1 MTDSNSEKWKPADL
15 NGLVDDVIDA
25 VESGEIDSALD
36 NIDLSVGNLSRAKNT
51 RNLTKNYLSACIRA
65 GVNGV
70 SEAEGDTALG
80 LVNAFRQM
88 NAEAPLDEL
97 PSTYKVFAIKLPC
110 EDGKP
115 DVEVY
120 IKDGNK
126 VLYGEKI
133 MPRGVL
139 AENFLSVTK
148 IL

>member
-1 MTDSNSEKWKPADL
+1 MTDSNSENWQPA
-15 NGLVDDVIDA
+15 NQKSLVADVVDA
-25 VESGEIDSALD
+25 VESGEIDSAFD

-65 GVNGV
+65 GADGV
-70 SEAEGDTALG
+70 SEARGTTALG

-97 PSTYKVFAIKLPC
+97 PPTYKVFAIKLPN
-110 EDGKP
+110 EEGKQ

-133 MPRGVL
+133 LPRGVL
-139 AENFLSVTK
+139 AENFLSLTG
-148 IL
+148 IS